1 MISRQQF
8 KIFIA
13 TLLVASL
20 PASLASCG
28 GSRAQSNAKANTNAT
43 PSTPQ
48 VVDVST
54 APAISRNLPR
64 FIEATGSLAA
74 DVSTDVAPTV
84 GGRVVSVNVD
94 LGSFVQQGQ
103 VIVQLDPADARLR
116 LEQSRAALQQAESNV
131 QQTEARLGLAPKQ
144 KFDASRVAE
153 VQAAKT
159 AYELAEKQFARFE
172 KLLESGDVSRSSYDQ
187 QKAQRDQLREQYQAA
202 LTQANQSYAAVL
214 SARAA
219 AESARVAVAQA
230 EKGLRDVTVY
240 SPISG
245 YVSERPADV
254 GEYVSTSSKVATVV
268 RTNPM
273 RVRIDVPEQAI
284 SNVRAGQS
292 VSVSVSDYPDRAF
305 AGRVARVSPNV
316 SAQSRTLT
324 VEAEVENGENLLKP
338 GQFATVRVLLP
349 QTDPAILVP
358 TRAVRTDNGTS
369 RLYVIKDGVAHERLV
384 ATGRVEGDLIEV
396 KGNVAA
402 DELVAISN
410 VEQLADGLPVRQ

>member
-1 MISRQQF
+1 MISRHQTRL
-8 KIFIA
+8 FITA
-13 TLLVASL
+13 LVVASL
-20 PASLASCG
+20 AFAASSCG
-28 GSRAQSNAKANTNAT
+28 GSRAQSNAKANTNAP
-43 PSTPQ
+43 PSAPQ
-48 VVDVST
+48 VVEVTT

-84 GGRVVSVNVD
+84 GGRVVSVGVD

-116 LEQSRAALQQAESNV
+116 LEQSRAALQQAEANV
-131 QQTEARLGLAPKQ
+131 QQAESRLGLAPNQ

-214 SARAA
+214 TARAA
-219 AESARVAVAQA
+219 AEAARVAVAQA

-358 TRAVRTDNGTS
+358 ARAVRTDNGTS

-384 ATGRVEGDLIEV
+384 ATGQVEGDLIEV

-410 VEQLADGLPVRQ
+410 VEQLADGMPVRQ

>member
-1 MISRQQF
+1 MISRQQIKVF
-8 KIFIA
+8 TA
-13 TLLVASL
+13 ALLVACL
-20 PASLASCG
+20 AFAAASCG
-28 GSRAQSNAKANTNAT
+28 GSRAQSNAKANTNAAA
-43 PSTPQ
+43 TPQ
-48 VVDVST
+48 AVEVTT

-74 DVSTDVAPTV
+74 DVQTDVAPTV

-103 VIVQLDPADARLR
+103 VLIQLDPADARLR
-116 LEQSRAALQQAESNV
+116 LEQSRAALQQAESSV
-131 QQTEARLGLAPKQ
+131 QQAEARIGLAPGQ
-144 KFDASRVAE
+144 KFDAARVAE
-153 VQAAKT
+153 VQAAKA

-172 KLLESGDVSRSSYDQ
+172 KLLESGDVSRSAYDQ
-187 QKAQRDQLREQYQAA
+187 QKAQRDQLREQYQAV

-214 SARAA
+214 TARAA
-219 AESARVAVAQA
+219 AEAARVQVAQA
-230 EKGLRDVTVY
+230 EKGLRDVVVY

-245 YVSERPADV
+245 YVSDRPADV

-273 RVRIDVPEQAI
+273 RVRIDIPEQAI
-284 SNVRAGQS
+284 SNVRPGQS

-349 QTDPAILVP
+349 QSDPAILVP
-358 TRAVRTDNGTS
+358 ARAVRTDNGTS
-369 RLYVIKDGVAHERLV
+369 RLYVVKDGVAHERLV
-384 ATGRVEGDLIEV
+384 ATGQVEGDLIEV

-402 DELVAISN
+402 DELVATSN
-410 VEQLADGLPVRQ
+410 VEQLADGVPVRQ